1 MTIELERVY
10 LNLTIEIRSI
20 ITMYYFEF
28 GKDYV
33 FSGESHD
40 FWEMVYVDKG
50 EVEVLADT
58 TRHILKQGSL
68 IFHKPNE
75 FHSFTATHGRAP
87 NVIVITFDC
96 YSKAMEQFENK
107 VFQLQDEERN
117 LLAQIIEEG
126 ANTFVFPF
134 KYPLIRKE
142 NSLIGSEQLLKN
154 YLEMFLIILLRKKT
168 HQENDQTLSFLPKE
182 RDELQL
188 VTAIIRF
195 LEERLEFQVSLTEI
209 SHHFH
214 VAKTKLKDLF
224 AKHTGKSIKE
234 YFMLMKIE
242 KAKVSIREDVHNF
255 TEISRR
261 LGFSSVHYFSK
272 AFKRVCGMSPSEYA
286 KSVKAR
292 SRIETVE

>member
-1 MTIELERVY
+1 MELERVY

-50 EVEVLADT
+50 EVEVIADT
-58 TRHILKQGSL
+58 TSHTLKTGSL

-117 LLAQIIEEG
+117 RLAQIIEEG
-126 ANTFVFPF
+126 ANTFIFPF
-134 KYPLIRKE
+134 KYPLTRKQNAE
-142 NSLIGSEQLLKN
+142 IGSEQLLKN
-154 YLEMFLIILLRKKT
+154 YLEMFLILLLRKET
-168 HQENDQTLSFLPKE
+168 HQESDQSLSFLPKE
-182 RDELQL
+182 KDEAQL
-188 VTAIIRF
+188 VTAIIHF
-195 LEERLEFQVSLTEI
+195 LEERLDSQISLTEI
-209 SHHFH
+209 SDKFH

-234 YFMLMKIE
+234 YFMRLKID

-255 TEISRR
+255 TEIAQR

-272 AFKRVCGMSPSEYA
+272 AFKRVSGMSPSEYA
-286 KSVKAR
+286 RSVKAR
-292 SRIETVE
+292 SRIGS